1 MTPAN
6 TRTRTGSVTVSGR
19 PVGSDD
25 PVTLTMAD
33 GRISAIEAGGDDGH
47 LLAPGLVDVHC
58 HGGGGHE
65 FGVDDPIAAAS
76 AHHRRGTTTVM
87 ASLVSARPAVLR
99 GRVAALAPHVG
110 PTVAGIHLEGP
121 FLALAQC
128 GAHDPGALHPPD
140 VALLDDLAALAHGGL
155 AMVTLAPELA
165 GAPAFMERALDHG
178 LVVAVGH
185 TEADAATVDAVATRV
200 HTHGGRMV
208 ATHLFNGMPPL
219 DHRAPGPV
227 LASLGAAAAGRAWVE
242 LIADGTHLAPATIA
256 ATFGLVG
263 DAVVLISDAIAAT
276 GMGDGRFRL
285 GDLEVEV
292 TGRVCELVHGDSLAG
307 SVTPLL
313 TMVRTAIAAG
323 VDPGRA
329 IAAAT
334 RHPADLLGRHDVGR
348 LAVGA
353 RADVLVLDDDLGLIS
368 VWRDGARLE
377 PAIDQA

>member
-1 MTPAN
+1 
-6 TRTRTGSVTVSGR
+6 
-19 PVGSDD
+19 
-25 PVTLTMAD
+25 
-33 GRISAIEAGGDDGH
+33 
-47 LLAPGLVDVHC
+47 
-58 HGGGGHE
+58 
-65 FGVDDPIAAAS
+65 
-76 AHHRRGTTTVM
+76 
-87 ASLVSARPAVLR
+87 
-99 GRVAALAPHVG
+99 
-110 PTVAGIHLEGP
+110 
-121 FLALAQC
+121 
-128 GAHDPGALHPPD
+128 
-140 VALLDDLAALAHGGL
+140 
-155 AMVTLAPELA
+155 
-165 GAPAFMERALDHG
+165 
-178 LVVAVGH
+178 
-185 TEADAATVDAVATRV
+185 
-200 HTHGGRMV
+200 MV

-368 VWRDGARLE
+368 VWRGGARLE
-377 PAIDQA
+377 PAIDPA